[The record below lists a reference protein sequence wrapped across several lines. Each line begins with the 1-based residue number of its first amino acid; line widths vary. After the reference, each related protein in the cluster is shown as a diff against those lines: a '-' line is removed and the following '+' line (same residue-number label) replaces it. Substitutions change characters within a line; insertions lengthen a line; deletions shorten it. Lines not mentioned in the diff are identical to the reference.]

1 MKENIYSDFYQEEG
15 KRVDYKA
22 IFFEYLLYWPVIVG
36 VLVCFIVGAYIYLR
50 YCEPVYSVSS
60 TVLIKQADHS
70 KSGSSAFAS
79 SIQDFGSFSVAND
92 FENELEILQSY
103 TLIKKVVTTLG
114 LYIDYAE
121 DGGFG
126 YDPVM
131 YQTSPIQVWMAP
143 EEADRL
149 PSALQIQMECLPQG
163 KVNAALH
170 YQIGKETCSLEKSFD
185 KLPAVF
191 ITPVG
196 TLNLSWR
203 TDSVSKRLN
212 SPLSLSATIESPSVA
227 ADKYKMYLTAEPV
240 GDFTSIVKL
249 TCEDVSVR
257 RGVDFLRMLVTQYN
271 NEANEDKNQVATRTA
286 QFIDERIRIIN
297 AELGSTES
305 ELAEYK
311 QRAGLTDLSADAQ
324 LALQESSE
332 YDKQRAENTNQL
344 RLIAFLRSYID
355 DPKNRYEVIPAN
367 VGLADGALVNVI
379 AQYNEL
385 LVERKRLLR
394 SSNENNPMLINLD
407 ASIAVTRNTVLTT
420 VENVEKGLQITR
432 NSLDLQAGKYQS
444 RINRAPQQERE
455 LISITRQQEIKAN
468 LYLMLLQKRE
478 ENAITL
484 AATANNGRIIEEPR
498 RSGLVAPNT
507 LNIYFVALVLG
518 LFFPIMGIYLVRL
531 LRFKIESRVDV
542 ERITNVSV
550 IGDVPLVDNVKTDS
564 VVIKENEN
572 GLMEE
577 VFRNVRTNIQ
587 YMLQEGQKV
596 ILFTSTVQGE
606 GKSFNAANLAVSF
619 AFMDRRTVV
628 VGMDIRKP
636 KLNHIFGLSG
646 KLPGMTQFLAS
657 PSSVDLLS
665 LCQPT
670 AVSPNLY
677 VLPSGAVPPN
687 PTELV
692 ARKSLEQAIDLLKQH
707 FDYVILDTA
716 PIGMVTDT
724 RLIAR
729 VADLSVYVCR
739 AGYTHKNDFEL
750 INELEQENKLPNL
763 CVLINGID
771 MSKRKNGY
779 YYSYGKYGKYGYGK
793 KYGYGYGYGNEK

>member
-170 YQIGKETCSLEKSFD
+170 YQIGKENCSLEKSFD

-212 SPLSLSATIESPSVA
+212 PPLSLSATIESPSVA
-227 ADKYKMYLTAEPV
+227 ADKYKMHLTAEPV

-550 IGDVPLVDNVKTDS
+550 IGDVPLVGNVKTDS

-657 PSSVDLLS
+657 PSSVDLFS

-750 INELEQENKLPNL
+750 INELEQEKKLPNL

-779 YYSYGKYGKYGYGK
+779 YYSYGKYSKYCYGK
-793 KYGYGYGYGNEK
+793 KYGYGYGNEK

>member
-212 SPLSLSATIESPSVA
+212 PPLSLSATIESPSVA
-227 ADKYKMYLTAEPV
+227 ADKYKMHLTAEPV

-367 VGLADGALVNVI
+367 VGW
-379 AQYNEL
+379 
-385 LVERKRLLR
+385 
-394 SSNENNPMLINLD
+394 P
-407 ASIAVTRNTVLTT
+407 T
-420 VENVEKGLQITR
+420 
-432 NSLDLQAGKYQS
+432 
-444 RINRAPQQERE
+444 
-455 LISITRQQEIKAN
+455 
-468 LYLMLLQKRE
+468 
-478 ENAITL
+478 
-484 AATANNGRIIEEPR
+484 
-498 RSGLVAPNT
+498 
-507 LNIYFVALVLG
+507 
-518 LFFPIMGIYLVRL
+518 
-531 LRFKIESRVDV
+531 DV
-542 ERITNVSV
+542 GEC
-550 IGDVPLVDNVKTDS
+550 DS
-564 VVIKENEN
+564 P
-572 GLMEE
+572 
-577 VFRNVRTNIQ
+577 
-587 YMLQEGQKV
+587 
-596 ILFTSTVQGE
+596 VQ
-606 GKSFNAANLAVSF
+606 
-619 AFMDRRTVV
+619 
-628 VGMDIRKP
+628 
-636 KLNHIFGLSG
+636 
-646 KLPGMTQFLAS
+646 
-657 PSSVDLLS
+657 
-665 LCQPT
+665 
-670 AVSPNLY
+670 
-677 VLPSGAVPPN
+677 
-687 PTELV
+687 
-692 ARKSLEQAIDLLKQH
+692 
-707 FDYVILDTA
+707 
-716 PIGMVTDT
+716 
-724 RLIAR
+724 
-729 VADLSVYVCR
+729 
-739 AGYTHKNDFEL
+739 
-750 INELEQENKLPNL
+750 
-763 CVLINGID
+763 
-771 MSKRKNGY
+771 
-779 YYSYGKYGKYGYGK
+779 
-793 KYGYGYGYGNEK
+793 

>member
-203 TDSVSKRLN
+203 TDSVSKRLD

-227 ADKYKMYLTAEPV
+227 ADKYKMHLTAEPV

-550 IGDVPLVDNVKTDS
+550 IGDVPLVGNVKTDS

-657 PSSVDLLS
+657 PSSVDLFS

-750 INELEQENKLPNL
+750 INELEQEKKLPNL

>member
-212 SPLSLSATIESPSVA
+212 SPLFLSATIESPSVA
-227 ADKYKMYLTAEPV
+227 ADKYKMHLTAEPV

-550 IGDVPLVDNVKTDS
+550 IGDVPLVDKVKTDS

-750 INELEQENKLPNL
+750 INELEQEKKLPNL

-779 YYSYGKYGKYGYGK
+779 YYSYGKYSKYGYGK
-793 KYGYGYGYGNEK
+793 KYGYGYGNEK

>member
-212 SPLSLSATIESPSVA
+212 PPLSLSATIESPSVA
-227 ADKYKMYLTAEPV
+227 ADKYKMHLTAEPV

-498 RSGLVAPNT
+498 RSGFVAPNT

-750 INELEQENKLPNL
+750 INELEQEKKLPNL

-779 YYSYGKYGKYGYGK
+779 YYSYGKYSKYGYGK

>member
-212 SPLSLSATIESPSVA
+212 PPLSLSATIESPSVA
-227 ADKYKMYLTAEPV
+227 ADKYKMHLTAEPV

-498 RSGLVAPNT
+498 RRGLVAPNT

-692 ARKSLEQAIDLLKQH
+692 VRKSLEQAIDLLKQH

-750 INELEQENKLPNL
+750 INELEQEKKLPNL

>member
-36 VLVCFIVGAYIYLR
+36 VLACFIVGAYIYLR

-212 SPLSLSATIESPSVA
+212 PPLSLSATIESPSVA
-227 ADKYKMYLTAEPV
+227 ADKYKMHLTAEPV

-692 ARKSLEQAIDLLKQH
+692 VRKSLEQAIDLLKQH

-750 INELEQENKLPNL
+750 INELEQEKKLPNL

>member
-212 SPLSLSATIESPSVA
+212 STLFLSATIESPSVA
-227 ADKYKMYLTAEPV
+227 ADKYKMHLTAEPV

-692 ARKSLEQAIDLLKQH
+692 ARKSLEQSIDLLKQH

-750 INELEQENKLPNL
+750 INELEQEKKLPNL

-779 YYSYGKYGKYGYGK
+779 YYSYGKYSKYGYGK

>member
-36 VLVCFIVGAYIYLR
+36 VLACFIVGAYIYLR

-126 YDPVM
+126 YDLVM

-212 SPLSLSATIESPSVA
+212 PPLSLSATIESPSVA
-227 ADKYKMYLTAEPV
+227 ADKYKMHLTAEPV

-707 FDYVILDTA
+707 FDYIILDTA

-779 YYSYGKYGKYGYGK
+779 YYSYGKYSKYGYGK
-793 KYGYGYGYGNEK
+793 KYGYGYGNEK

>member
-170 YQIGKETCSLEKSFD
+170 YQIGKENCSLEKSFD

-212 SPLSLSATIESPSVA
+212 SPLFLSATIESPSVA
-227 ADKYKMYLTAEPV
+227 ADKYKMHLTAEPV

-750 INELEQENKLPNL
+750 INELEQEKKLPNL

>member
-212 SPLSLSATIESPSVA
+212 SPLFLSATIESPSVA
-227 ADKYKMYLTAEPV
+227 ADKYKMHLTAEPV

-657 PSSVDLLS
+657 PSSVDLLL

-750 INELEQENKLPNL
+750 INELEQEKKLPNL

-779 YYSYGKYGKYGYGK
+779 YYSYGKYSKYGYGK

>member
-212 SPLSLSATIESPSVA
+212 SPLFLSATIESPSVA
-227 ADKYKMYLTAEPV
+227 ADKYKMHLTAEPV

-646 KLPGMTQFLAS
+646 KIPGMTQFLAS

-750 INELEQENKLPNL
+750 INELEQEKKLPNL

>member
-212 SPLSLSATIESPSVA
+212 PPLSLSATIESPSVA
-227 ADKYKMYLTAEPV
+227 ADKYKMHLTAEPV

-550 IGDVPLVDNVKTDS
+550 IGDVPLVDKVKTDS

-657 PSSVDLLS
+657 PSSVDLFS

-750 INELEQENKLPNL
+750 INELEQEKKLPNL

-779 YYSYGKYGKYGYGK
+779 YYSYGKYSKYGYGK
-793 KYGYGYGYGNEK
+793 KYGYGYGNEK

>member
-36 VLVCFIVGAYIYLR
+36 VLACFIVGAYIYLR

-143 EEADRL
+143 EEADQL

-212 SPLSLSATIESPSVA
+212 FPLSLSATIESPSVA
-227 ADKYKMYLTAEPV
+227 ADKYKMHLTAEPV

-249 TCEDVSVR
+249 TCKDVSVR

-750 INELEQENKLPNL
+750 INELEQEKKLPNL

>member
-114 LYIDYAE
+114 LYIDYVE

-170 YQIGKETCSLEKSFD
+170 YQIGKENCSLEKSFD

-212 SPLSLSATIESPSVA
+212 FPLSLSATIESPSVA
-227 ADKYKMYLTAEPV
+227 ADKYKMHLTAEPV

-677 VLPSGAVPPN
+677 VLPSGVVPPN

-707 FDYVILDTA
+707 FDYIILDTA

-750 INELEQENKLPNL
+750 INELEQEKKLPNL

-779 YYSYGKYGKYGYGK
+779 YYSYGKYSKYGYGK
-793 KYGYGYGYGNEK
+793 KYGYGYGYGNER

>member
-227 ADKYKMYLTAEPV
+227 ADKYKMHLTAEPV

-657 PSSVDLLS
+657 PSSVDLFS

-750 INELEQENKLPNL
+750 INELEQEKKLPNL

-779 YYSYGKYGKYGYGK
+779 YYSYGKYSKYGYGK

>member
-170 YQIGKETCSLEKSFD
+170 YQIGKENCSLEKSFD

-212 SPLSLSATIESPSVA
+212 FPLSLSATIESPSVA
-227 ADKYKMYLTAEPV
+227 ADKYKMHLTAEPV

-550 IGDVPLVDNVKTDS
+550 IGDVPLVDKVKTDS

-707 FDYVILDTA
+707 FDYIILDTA

-750 INELEQENKLPNL
+750 INELEQEKKLPNL

>member
-212 SPLSLSATIESPSVA
+212 PPLSLSATIESPSVA
-227 ADKYKMYLTAEPV
+227 ADKYKMHLTAEPV

-498 RSGLVAPNT
+498 RSGFVAPNT
-507 LNIYFVALVLG
+507 LNIYLVAFVLG

-531 LRFKIESRVDV
+531 LRFKIESRMDV

-550 IGDVPLVDNVKTDS
+550 IGDVPLVDKVKTDS

-619 AFMDRRTVV
+619 AFMERRTVV

-707 FDYVILDTA
+707 FDYIILDTA

-750 INELEQENKLPNL
+750 INELEQEKKLPNL

-779 YYSYGKYGKYGYGK
+779 YYSYGKYSKYGYGK
-793 KYGYGYGYGNEK
+793 KYGYGYGYGNER

>member
-212 SPLSLSATIESPSVA
+212 PPLSLSATIESPSVA
-227 ADKYKMYLTAEPV
+227 ADKYKMHLTAEPV

-750 INELEQENKLPNL
+750 INELEQEKKLPNL

>member
-212 SPLSLSATIESPSVA
+212 SPLFLSATIESPSVA
-227 ADKYKMYLTAEPV
+227 ADKYKMHLTAEPV

-750 INELEQENKLPNL
+750 INELEQEKKLPNL

-779 YYSYGKYGKYGYGK
+779 YYSYGKYSKYGYGK

>member
-212 SPLSLSATIESPSVA
+212 SPLFLSATIESPSVA
-227 ADKYKMYLTAEPV
+227 ADKYKMHLTAEPV

-344 RLIAFLRSYID
+344 RLIGFLRSYID

-707 FDYVILDTA
+707 FDYIILDTA

-750 INELEQENKLPNL
+750 INELEQEKKLPNL

>member
-212 SPLSLSATIESPSVA
+212 SPLFLSATIESPSVA
-227 ADKYKMYLTAEPV
+227 ADKYKMHLTAEPV

-550 IGDVPLVDNVKTDS
+550 IGDVPLVGNVKTDS

-657 PSSVDLLS
+657 PSSVDLFS

-750 INELEQENKLPNL
+750 INELEQEKKLPNL

-779 YYSYGKYGKYGYGK
+779 YYSYGKYSKYGYGK

>member
-170 YQIGKETCSLEKSFD
+170 YQIGKENCSLEKSFD

-227 ADKYKMYLTAEPV
+227 ADKYKMHLTAEPV

-550 IGDVPLVDNVKTDS
+550 IGDVPLVDKVKTDS

-692 ARKSLEQAIDLLKQH
+692 VRKSLEQAIDLLKQH

-750 INELEQENKLPNL
+750 INELEQEKKLPNL

>member
-212 SPLSLSATIESPSVA
+212 SPLFLLATIESPSVA
-227 ADKYKMYLTAEPV
+227 ADKYKMHLTAEPV

-750 INELEQENKLPNL
+750 INELEQEKKLPNL

>member
-212 SPLSLSATIESPSVA
+212 PPLSLSATIESPSVA
-227 ADKYKMYLTAEPV
+227 ADKYKMHLTAEPV

-729 VADLSVYVCR
+729 VADLSMYVCR

-750 INELEQENKLPNL
+750 INELEQEKKLPNL

-779 YYSYGKYGKYGYGK
+779 YYSYGKYSKYGYGK

>member
-212 SPLSLSATIESPSVA
+212 SPLFLSATIESPSVA
-227 ADKYKMYLTAEPV
+227 ADKYKMHLTAEPV

-344 RLIAFLRSYID
+344 RLIGFLRSYID

-750 INELEQENKLPNL
+750 INELEQEKKLPNL

-779 YYSYGKYGKYGYGK
+779 YYSYGKYSKYGYGK

>member
-212 SPLSLSATIESPSVA
+212 SPLFLLATIESPSVA
-227 ADKYKMYLTAEPV
+227 ADKYKMHLTAEPV

-750 INELEQENKLPNL
+750 INELEQEKKLPNL

-779 YYSYGKYGKYGYGK
+779 YYSYGKYSKYGYGK
-793 KYGYGYGYGNEK
+793 KYGYGYGNEK